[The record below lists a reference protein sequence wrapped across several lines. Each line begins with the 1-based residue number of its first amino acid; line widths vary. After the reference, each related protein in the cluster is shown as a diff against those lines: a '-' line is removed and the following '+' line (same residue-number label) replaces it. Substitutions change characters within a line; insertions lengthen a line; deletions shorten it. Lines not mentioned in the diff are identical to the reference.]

1 MKCSAIQLTVILHA
15 YLRIPQG
22 HVLEMVA
29 NKLLD
34 QGLVTF
40 SDVRSN
46 SSLSLRG
53 GSVDSIEVN

>member
-1 MKCSAIQLTVILHA
+1 MQLTVILHA

-29 NKLLD
+29 NKRLD